1 MKGRIDLTIPAD
13 LSGLK
18 DILDGIA
25 LLLEEEGFP
34 FEMISDV
41 QLAADEAV
49 TNTILHGYDGKEG
62 DVHFVAEADDREVV
76 IIVEDRA
83 PAFDP
88 VAFVSRDV
96 SKDGD
101 DRPIGGLGLI
111 LIRNVMD
118 EVGYR
123 REDGKNIFTMIKR
136 LDVTAPAG

>member
-76 IIVEDRA
+76 I
-83 PAFDP
+83 
-88 VAFVSRDV
+88 SR
-96 SKDGD
+96 
-101 DRPIGGLGLI
+101 
-111 LIRNVMD
+111 
-118 EVGYR
+118 
-123 REDGKNIFTMIKR
+123 
-136 LDVTAPAG
+136 